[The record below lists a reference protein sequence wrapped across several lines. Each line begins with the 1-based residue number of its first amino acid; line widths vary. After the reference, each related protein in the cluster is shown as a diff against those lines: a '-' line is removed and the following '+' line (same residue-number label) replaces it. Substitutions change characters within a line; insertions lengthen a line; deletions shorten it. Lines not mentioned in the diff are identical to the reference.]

1 MERPIIGITSS
12 LSAEAQVLGCRYVDA
27 VERAGGSPLILPMTA
42 MRETLRP
49 VVARIDGLMITG
61 GPGIT
66 QGLIGELPEDL
77 PPVDERRWQA
87 DCWTFEMVQEQQKP
101 VLGIC
106 YGMQFIN
113 ARLGGRIYADAQRQ
127 LQVEP
132 HSPKRSKGEAVRHQV
147 KLVSDT
153 VLAGL
158 AGVGCAEVNS
168 SHIQAVEE
176 IGEGLRVSARSDDGL
191 VEGIETED
199 GRLIGVQFHPEGMPD
214 TVWERLFEHLAERA
228 VEGGTFRSSAS
239 TLADDGS
246 PPAPGGSLRGGSR

>member
-27 VERAGGSPLILPMTA
+27 VERAGGCPLILPMTA
-42 MRETLRP
+42 EPEALRP
-49 VVARIDGLMITG
+49 VVERIDGLVITG

-77 PPVDERRWQA
+77 PAVDERRWQA
-87 DCWTFEMVQEQQKP
+87 DCWTFGMVQEWQRP

-132 HSPKRSKGEAVRHQV
+132 HSPKRVEGKTVRHQV
-147 KLVSDT
+147 KLVPDAI
-153 VLAGL
+153 LAGL
-158 AGVGCAEVNS
+158 IGTEGAEVNS
-168 SHIQAVEE
+168 SHIQAVEK
-176 IGEGLRVSARSDDGL
+176 IGEGLRVSARSEDGL
-191 VEGIETED
+191 VEGIESED
-199 GRLIGVQFHPEGMPD
+199 GRLIGVQFHPEGMPG
-214 TVWERLFEHLAERA
+214 TAWERLFEHLVEKA
-228 VEGGTFRSSAS
+228 VEGGKFRSSAS
-239 TLADDGS
+239 TLADGGS
-246 PPAPGGSLRGGSR
+246 PPAPGGSLRGRSR